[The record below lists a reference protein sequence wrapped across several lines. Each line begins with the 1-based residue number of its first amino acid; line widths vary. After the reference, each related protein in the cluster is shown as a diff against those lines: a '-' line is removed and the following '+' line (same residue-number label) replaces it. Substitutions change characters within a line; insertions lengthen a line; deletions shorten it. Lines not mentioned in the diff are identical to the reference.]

1 MKGGY
6 LMHHI
11 TNGQTGNLEI
21 QVTENLTINRTGK
34 KGDEVLSTPSL
45 LELMEQC
52 SMNATDHLLAEGY
65 TTVGYAVD
73 QMRHLAPTGIGQK
86 VRIEAILT
94 DVNKNRLTY
103 TINAFQGK
111 EKIGMAIHKRAI
123 ISIQ

>member
-1 MKGGY
+1 
-6 LMHHI
+6 MHNI

-45 LELMEQC
+45 LGLMEEC

-73 QMRHLAPTGIGQK
+73 QMRHIAPTGIGQK
-86 VRIEAILT
+86 VRIEAVLT
-94 DVNKNRLTY
+94 AVDKDRLTY

-111 EKIGMAIHKRAI
+111 EKIGTAIHKRAI
-123 ISIQ
+123 ISIK